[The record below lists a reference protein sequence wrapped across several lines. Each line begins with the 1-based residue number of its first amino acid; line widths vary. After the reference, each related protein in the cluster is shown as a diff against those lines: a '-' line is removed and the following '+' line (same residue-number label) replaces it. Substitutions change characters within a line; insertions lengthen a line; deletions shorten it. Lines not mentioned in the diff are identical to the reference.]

1 MAIELLI
8 KITGDNI
15 DEMLDHLTGIELKTS
30 NDQLIQWCEEQR
42 EHLASVARDSEKLSK
57 VPHGTKRRVLRDSG
71 HAQASNE
78 NNGEN

>member
-8 KITGDNI
+8 KITGEDIN
-15 DEMLDHLTGIELKTS
+15 EMLDHLTGIELKTS
-30 NDQLIQWCEEQR
+30 NEQLIQWCEEQR
-42 EHLASVARDSEKLSK
+42 EHLASVAREAGRLSK

-71 HAQASNE
+71 HAQGSDE